1 MDVFVARQPIFDA
14 RKNVIAYELLFRSGI
29 DNFYD
34 PQTDGDQAT
43 YKVVLNSFFVI
54 GMHTLTK
61 GKRAFINFSRNLI
74 VRGAP
79 SMMPRELIGVEILE
93 TVEADDEIIAACR
106 ELKAAGYVVALDDFV
121 LHERY
126 FPLLK
131 LADIIKVDFLA
142 TPTENRKAIVQQCK
156 SHTTHSIQFLA
167 EKVETREDFEEGLD
181 LGYVY
186 FQGYF
191 FSRPDVVSGKD
202 IPGSKLTCLRM
213 INEVNKPEASIDD
226 VDQVIRRDVSL
237 SYKLLQFVNSAFFGL
252 TVQIQS
258 IRHALMMLGLREIKK
273 WASLV
278 ALYNLGYDKPQ
289 ELLTLS
295 LIRARVCEMLGLKI
309 NMQARS
315 ADLFL
320 MGLFSLIDALV
331 DRPMEELMRDLP
343 VAEDLKQALLGEEN
357 RLNDVYRLVISYEKG
372 EWDTTAAYLD
382 KLGLD
387 EAVLPDIYLQ
397 SVTWANTAI

>member
-1 MDVFVARQPIFDA
+1 MEVFVARQPIFDA

-29 DNFYD
+29 ENFYD

-106 ELKAAGYVVALDDFV
+106 DLKAAGYVVALDDFV
-121 LHERY
+121 LHEKY
-126 FPLLK
+126 LPLLE

-142 TPTENRKAIVQQCK
+142 TPPENRKAIVAACN
-156 SHTTHSIQFLA
+156 SHNIKFLA
-167 EKVETREDFEEGLD
+167 EKVETSEAFAEALN

-191 FSRPDVVSGKD
+191 FSRPVIVSGRD
-202 IPGSKLTCLRM
+202 IPGNKLACLRM
-213 INEVNKPEASIDD
+213 INEVNRPDASIDD
-226 VDQVIRRDVSL
+226 VDQIIRRDVSL

-252 TVQIQS
+252 TVQIKS
-258 IRHALMMLGLREIKK
+258 IRHALMMLGLKEIKQ
-273 WASLV
+273 WASLM
-278 ALYNLGYDKPQ
+278 ALYNLGCDKPQ

-309 NMQARS
+309 GLNART

-331 DRPMEELMRDLP
+331 DRPMQELLRDLP

-357 RLNDVYRLVISYEKG
+357 RLNDVFRLVISYEKG
-372 EWDTTAAYLD
+372 DWDTTSAYLE

-387 EAVLPDIYLQ
+387 EAILPDIYLQ
-397 SVTWANTAI
+397 SVAWANAAF